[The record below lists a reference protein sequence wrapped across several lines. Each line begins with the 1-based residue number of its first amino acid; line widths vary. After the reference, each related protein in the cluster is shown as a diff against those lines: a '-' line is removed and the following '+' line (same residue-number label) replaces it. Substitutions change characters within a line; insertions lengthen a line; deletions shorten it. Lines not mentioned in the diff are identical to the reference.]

1 MLIFSLRKEARVSGE
16 SATFRLVEE
25 VLRELAIPCERWESE
40 TGFQPVPQKDRLEA
54 RPTMAAAHRLRAL
67 TRIAAANTTDV
78 LMVKI
83 PTAAQLPFAVWATR
97 RFRGRLIFW
106 IDGLLWRPLSAKL
119 TAALFAAEPLL
130 TTARALINNPLWPR
144 LAGGRALEIVVASHT
159 QQAELAPLLPRAKIH
174 VIPNGTPGIAAPAPA
189 TRRALTLGY
198 IGHSYVVKGVRDIL
212 EMHRE
217 LRRHDL
223 APPLVVAFSELG
235 GQAIREEFRRAG
247 ATVLGVVEKAEF
259 YAQIDVLI
267 APYWAG
273 WGTQTFPNILLE
285 ALQYG
290 VPVLTTDIPV
300 CRELF
305 PDDLAIFVPP
315 NDPGAL
321 ADRVARMIR
330 GDITLPSPE
339 RLRAHFDAHYS
350 REKIAAGWR
359 ALLRGSSS
367 AIVAPAHD

>member
-16 SATFRLVEE
+16 SASFRLVEE
-25 VLRELAIPCERWESE
+25 VLRELAIPCERWEDES
-40 TGFQPVPQKDRLEA
+40 A
-54 RPTMAAAHRLRAL
+54 SPTVAAVHRLRAL
-67 TRIAAANTTDV
+67 TQIAAANTTDV

-106 IDGLLWRPLSAKL
+106 IDGLLWRPLAAKL
-119 TAALFAAEPLL
+119 TAALFTAEPLL

-144 LAGGRALEIVVASHT
+144 LVGGHTMELVVASHT
-159 QQAELAPLLPRAKIH
+159 QADELAPLLPRAKIH
-174 VIPNGTPGIAAPAPA
+174 VIPNGTPGVAAPAPA
-189 TRRALTLGY
+189 TRRGLTFGY

-212 EMHRE
+212 KMHRE
-217 LRRHDL
+217 LRRRDL
-223 APPLVVAFSELG
+223 APPLVVAFSDLG
-235 GQAIREEFRRAG
+235 GQSIREEFRGAG

-259 YAQIDVLI
+259 YGQIDVLI

-305 PDDLAIFVPP
+305 PGDLAIFVPP
-315 NDPGAL
+315 NDPRAL

-330 GDITLPSPE
+330 GDITLPCPE

-359 ALLRGSSS
+359 NLLRGNSS
-367 AIVAPAHD
+367 ATVAPAHD

>member
-16 SATFRLVEE
+16 SATFQLVEE
-25 VLRELAIPCERWESE
+25 VLRELAIPCERWEDDPAS
-40 TGFQPVPQKDRLEA
+40 PVV
-54 RPTMAAAHRLRAL
+54 AAAHRFRAL
-67 TRIAAANTTDV
+67 TRIAAANATDV

-106 IDGLLWRPLSAKL
+106 IDGLLWRPLAARL

-144 LAGGRALEIVVASHT
+144 LAAGRALEIVVASHT
-159 QQAELAPLLPRAKIH
+159 QEAELAPLLPRAKIH
-174 VIPNGTPGIAAPAPA
+174 VIPNGTPGIQPQPGAD
-189 TRRALTLGY
+189 RRALTLGY

-212 EMHRE
+212 AMHRE
-217 LRRHDL
+217 LRRRDI
-223 APPLVVAFSELG
+223 APPLVVAFSDLG
-235 GQAIREEFRRAG
+235 GQGIREEFRGAG

-259 YAQIDVLI
+259 YRQIDVLI

-305 PDDLAIFVPP
+305 PGDLATFVPP

-330 GDITLPSPE
+330 GDIALPSPE

-350 REKIAAGWR
+350 REKIAAGWHD
-359 ALLRGSSS
+359 LLHGNPP